1 MARHGVAGS
10 QILPLASR
18 PFFHFPEGITYA
30 KPENTLLLPGASY
43 SMPSLSRVMLCSPGV
58 WDSVL
63 AKKPP
68 PFPLDSRNTSYI
80 LSLQLREIQGP
91 PNYVNRQALASR
103 RLQSWSLSLS
113 GRQCH
118 LGEPGPWER
127 SSYQP
132 PHHSSS
138 YMRWTEGPESV

>member
-1 MARHGVAGS
+1 MQS
-10 QILPLASR
+10 QRTPC
-18 PFFHFPEGITYA
+18 
-30 KPENTLLLPGASY
+30 Y
-43 SMPSLSRVMLCSPGV
+43 SLGLPSLSTVRLCSPGV

-68 PFPLDSRNTSYI
+68 SFPLDSRNTSYI

-103 RLQSWSLSLS
+103 RLQSWFLSLS

-118 LGEPGPWER
+118 LGEPG
-127 SSYQP
+127 S
-132 PHHSSS
+132 
-138 YMRWTEGPESV
+138 